1 MERTFCMI
9 KPDGVQ
15 RRLVG
20 KILQRFEEKGLRIAG
35 LKLVKVERPTAENL
49 YSVHKGRPFYES
61 LVKFVTSSPVVAMV
75 LEGTNTIEIVRTLL
89 GATFGYQAAPGTIRG
104 DYGSSKGFNLIHA
117 SDSKDSATREIPIFF
132 KPEELAAWTHADHV
146 WVYEEPERG

>member
-1 MERTFCMI
+1 MI

-20 KILQRFEEKGLRIAG
+20 KILQRFEEKGLRIAA
-35 LKLVKVERPTAENL
+35 LKLTRVDRATAENL
-49 YSVHKGRPFYES
+49 YSVHKGRPFYET
-61 LVKFVTSSPVVAMV
+61 LVKFVISSPVVAMV
-75 LEGTNTIEIVRTLL
+75 LEGSYTIDIVRTLL

-117 SDSKDSATREIPIFF
+117 SDSKESAAREIPIFF
-132 KPEELAAWTHADHV
+132 TPEELVAWTHADHV